1 VELRHLRYFVAVGEE
16 EHFGRAAERLHVVQP
31 ALTRQVRQLEEE
43 LGCALFD
50 RLKWGVRLT
59 EAGKSFLDEARRLLS
74 DLERGVDR
82 TRLVAQGKIGR
93 LRVGFSETAT
103 HGGEELPSI
112 LRHFRAGWPDVRLE
126 LFPSTSISAVD
137 QLRNREL
144 DAAFVY
150 IPPSNPRELGSHTI
164 SVERA
169 VLALPQA
176 HPLVTRKRVSL
187 RDLREESFVV
197 PPRTAATLVYDRVLS
212 ACHTAGVTF
221 KIVQEV
227 KSYATMLNLV
237 AGGIGLSF
245 VTESAERTKPNGVVL
260 RDVADLRVTAE
271 LFAIWRKDNK
281 APALQK
287 FVEMIRSQFADV
299 ARN

>member
-1 VELRHLRYFVAVGEE
+1 MELRHLRYFVAVGEE

-43 LGCALFD
+43 LGLFD

-164 SVERA
+164 SVERV